1 MKKFLLLFMAVLTLV
16 VTARAG
22 DRFTVDNLSYTVI
35 SEENKTV
42 IFNGAASGAEKPKG
56 KFIIPQIVANGS
68 TRYMVTQIDTY
79 AFDGCEDLTSVTIPS
94 TVTTLGIGNNL
105 FSNCQ
110 NLSEIIVAEDNATF
124 SSFNGMLF
132 DKNKKT
138 LLCCPRAKESVEIP
152 NSVTEIGFSAFLG
165 CSSLTSVTI
174 PNSVIKIGMD
184 AFSGCSGVTSVT
196 IPNSVTEI
204 GSTAFSRCSSLTSFT
219 IPGSV
224 TLVGAGALSNCSRLE
239 EIIVAEYNSNYCSLD
254 GVLYNKNQTTLRQ
267 VPGAK
272 KSYEFPNS
280 VTEIGMYAFSGCSG
294 LNSVTIPNSVTK
306 ISTSAFRGCTGLTSV
321 TIPNSVTIIPSD
333 AFSGCSGLTS
343 VTIPNSVT
351 EIYSDAFSGCSGLTS
366 VTIPNSVTKIGMD
379 AFSGCSGLTSVT
391 IPNSVT
397 EIGMDAFSGCSGLT
411 SIYCYAI
418 NPPALGSHVFN
429 NVNISNVILHV
440 VKGCETAYQEAN
452 TWKEFF
458 IMADLNPQPESGIE
472 GIMADGSDAPAE
484 YYNLNGVRVNADNL
498 TPGLYIKRQGG
509 KATKVLVK

>member
-239 EIIVAEYNSNYCSLD
+239 EIIVAEDNSNYCSLD

-306 ISTSAFRGCTGLTSV
+306 
-321 TIPNSVTIIPSD
+321 
-333 AFSGCSGLTS
+333 
-343 VTIPNSVT
+343 
-351 EIYSDAFSGCSGLTS
+351 
-366 VTIPNSVTKIGMD
+366 
-379 AFSGCSGLTSVT
+379 
-391 IPNSVT
+391 
-397 EIGMDAFSGCSGLT
+397 IGMDAFSGCSGLT

>member
-239 EIIVAEYNSNYCSLD
+239 EIIVAEDNSNYCSLD

-321 TIPNSVTIIPSD
+321 TIPNSVTIIPS
-333 AFSGCSGLTS
+333 
-343 VTIPNSVT
+343 
-351 EIYSDAFSGCSGLTS
+351 
-366 VTIPNSVTKIGMD
+366 
-379 AFSGCSGLTSVT
+379 
-391 IPNSVT
+391 
-397 EIGMDAFSGCSGLT
+397 DAFSGCSGLT

>member
-239 EIIVAEYNSNYCSLD
+239 EIIVAEDNSNYCSLD

-272 KSYEFPNS
+272 KSYEF
-280 VTEIGMYAFSGCSG
+280 
-294 LNSVTIPNSVTK
+294 
-306 ISTSAFRGCTGLTSV
+306 
-321 TIPNSVTIIPSD
+321 
-333 AFSGCSGLTS
+333 
-343 VTIPNSVT
+343 
-351 EIYSDAFSGCSGLTS
+351 
-366 VTIPNSVTKIGMD
+366 
-379 AFSGCSGLTSVT
+379 
-391 IPNSVT
+391 PNSVT

>member
-239 EIIVAEYNSNYCSLD
+239 EIIVAEDNSNYCSLD

-321 TIPNSVTIIPSD
+321 TIPNSVTIIPS
-333 AFSGCSGLTS
+333 
-343 VTIPNSVT
+343 
-351 EIYSDAFSGCSGLTS
+351 
-366 VTIPNSVTKIGMD
+366 D

>member
-184 AFSGCSGVTSVT
+184 AFSGCSG
-196 IPNSVTEI
+196 
-204 GSTAFSRCSSLTSFT
+204 
-219 IPGSV
+219 
-224 TLVGAGALSNCSRLE
+224 
-239 EIIVAEYNSNYCSLD
+239 
-254 GVLYNKNQTTLRQ
+254 
-267 VPGAK
+267 
-272 KSYEFPNS
+272 
-280 VTEIGMYAFSGCSG
+280 
-294 LNSVTIPNSVTK
+294 
-306 ISTSAFRGCTGLTSV
+306 
-321 TIPNSVTIIPSD
+321 
-333 AFSGCSGLTS
+333 
-343 VTIPNSVT
+343 
-351 EIYSDAFSGCSGLTS
+351 
-366 VTIPNSVTKIGMD
+366 
-379 AFSGCSGLTSVT
+379 
-391 IPNSVT
+391 
-397 EIGMDAFSGCSGLT
+397 LT